1 MLIPVPLETGVTVKA
16 MNFRGVGVPV
26 APGSDRNSGLENLLE
41 QAGWSRTQLANA
53 VNRTAA
59 EAGMTLKY
67 DQSAVSHWLSGTQ
80 PRAQVRPVI
89 VEVLE
94 RKLGRPVT
102 YAEAGLR
109 SPKPGPAADSTDTAD
124 SLLDLG
130 RADMDPSRRGVLA
143 AGLYSAALT
152 VPLFAGEAYA
162 EERERSVRP
171 TGRIGAAEVET
182 VRTMTDRIADIL
194 DELGAG
200 HARPM
205 AAAFLVNTVAPYLR
219 ASATGPVRRDM
230 LSAASDLTYLTGWM
244 AMYERAH
251 GLGQQYYVKAL
262 RLAQE
267 ASDHVTYCRTLR
279 GMSLQ
284 ASNLRYGHKALELAD
299 SAAEAAPDAGP
310 RLVAFLRGQ
319 QAHASAMV
327 GDRRRAFERLRE
339 AEVSLSQADSRRES
353 IGGYDQAAYQFH
365 VAHVLYETRDLP
377 GSIAALKTSLRVQPK
392 QERQGRLHANAVM
405 AQRQFEF
412 GHIEEACT
420 TWGTF
425 LDDYV
430 GLSSARGD
438 EHFATM
444 RKRIA
449 PYGKLR
455 AAREL
460 QERSRQ
466 VAGMKG

>member
-1 MLIPVPLETGVTVKA
+1 
-16 MNFRGVGVPV
+16 MNLRGVGVVV
-26 APGSDRNSGLENLLE
+26 APESNRNSGLENLLE

-53 VNRTAA
+53 VNRTAR
-59 EAGMTLKY
+59 EAGMALKY

-80 PRAQVRPVI
+80 PRAQARPVI
-89 VEVLE
+89 IEALE

-102 YAEAGLR
+102 FAEAGLR
-109 SPKPGPAADSTDTAD
+109 SPKAGSTADTGDTAA

-143 AGLYSAALT
+143 AGLYSAALA

-162 EERERSVRP
+162 EEKERSARP
-171 TGRIGAAEVET
+171 TGHIGAAEVAT

-219 ASATGPVRRDM
+219 ASAAGPVRRDM

-267 ASDHVTYCRTLR
+267 AADHVTYCRTLR

-284 ASNLRYGHKALELAD
+284 ASNLRYGQKALELAD

-319 QAHASAMV
+319 QAHASSMV
-327 GDRRRAFERLRE
+327 GDRRQAFGRLRE
-339 AEVSLSQADSRRES
+339 AEAALSKADSRRES
-353 IGGYDQAAYQFH
+353 IGGYDQSAYQFH

-377 GSIAALKTSLRVQPK
+377 GSIAALKTSLRTQPK

-438 EHFATM
+438 EHFETM

>member
-1 MLIPVPLETGVTVKA
+1 MS
-16 MNFRGVGVPV
+16 V
-26 APGSDRNSGLENLLE
+26 APRSERNSGLENLLE

-53 VNRTAA
+53 VNRTAG
-59 EAGMTLKY
+59 EAGLALKY

-109 SPKPGPAADSTDTAD
+109 SPNCESVDSVGTAD

-143 AGLYSAALT
+143 VSLYSAALA

-171 TGRIGAAEVET
+171 TGRISAAEVAT

-284 ASNLRYGHKALELAD
+284 ASNLRYGQKALELAD

-319 QAHASAMV
+319 QAHASSMV

-339 AEVSLSQADSRRES
+339 AEAALSKADSRRES

-377 GSIAALKTSLRVQPK
+377 GSIAALKTSLRAQPK

-444 RKRIA
+444 RKRVA
-449 PYGKLR
+449 PYGKIR